1 MYLIYLKFEE
11 YILEKIENII
21 TITKEKLWQFR
32 LFMLLCFIIILMILS
47 YILYNPLLV
56 GVLII
61 IGLLIK
67 FRSNFNNYKKE
78 IKQNKKEI
86 KQNKKEIKKK

>member
-86 KQNKKEIKKK
+86 KKK